1 MGKFEKGDREKMNRS
16 DFEEMARNDP
26 VGALL
31 HLFDGVE
38 AAELEIASHLHDDG
52 TVNEGGGAAPDVAA

>member
-1 MGKFEKGDREKMNRS
+1 MNRR